1 MIRPARADEAGA
13 LHALVELAYAP
24 WVAIIGGRPLPMD
37 DDYAARVRA
46 GQVWVLDEE
55 GIAALA
61 VLEPGDGWVMLGNVA
76 VHPERQGEG
85 LGRRMIAFAA
95 AEARRRGARELRLF
109 TNALMA
115 ANLARYAHLGF
126 HETSRER
133 VGPNMRVNMALDLAT
148 SRDL

>member
-13 LHALVELAYAP
+13 LHTLVQLAYAP
-24 WVAIIGGRPLPMD
+24 WEATMRLRPGPMD
-37 DDYAARVRA
+37 DDYVARVRA
-46 GQVWVLDEE
+46 GQVWVLDDG

-61 VLEPGDGWVMLGNVA
+61 VLEPGDGWVMLDNVA
-76 VHPERQGEG
+76 VHPERQREG

-95 AEARRRGARELRLF
+95 AEARRRGTRELRLY

-126 HETSRER
+126 RETGRER
-133 VGPNMRVNMALDLAT
+133 VGPYDRVHMALDLAA

>member
-1 MIRPARADEAGA
+1 MIRPAREDEAVA
-13 LHALVELAYAP
+13 LRALAQLAYAP
-24 WVAIIGGRPLPMD
+24 WEATIGRRPEPMD

-46 GQVWVLDEE
+46 GQAWVLDED

-61 VLEPGDGWVMLGNVA
+61 ILEPADGWMMLENVA
-76 VHPERQGEG
+76 VHPERQRRG

-115 ANLARYAHLGF
+115 SNLARYAHLGF
-126 HETSRER
+126 RETGRER
-133 VGPNMRVNMALDLAT
+133 VGPYDRVQMALDLAT
-148 SRDL
+148 SRGN